1 MRRLITAVGIAA
13 LAVAMLPA
21 TVFPAAA
28 GARVHDQ
35 GGGSSC
41 PVKALKEGD
50 PVEITFWHPMTAE
63 NEIVLQGLVAAF
75 EVEHPDITVNLVNQT
90 TYVDLFEKYTAGLET
105 GDLPDLGQFEDTTIQ
120 QLVDSRSTIPIQ
132 ACVKADKFSLKDFL
146 PRTLA
151 FYTTQNTLQSMPF
164 NISNIVTFFNR
175 TAVEAAGI
183 DPDIP
188 PATFEEL
195 RDYSQKIVDA
205 GTARHG
211 MALHVEP
218 YINEF
223 LFAKSGLEYV
233 NNSNGRKARATKSV
247 LASKGGTKIWTWWR
261 DMIDSELAVN
271 TGATPGSTDHLFA
284 LGTGDAAITF
294 EASGAL
300 GPAYAVLNSGQF
312 PGVELGVWPLPAL
325 TPGGGVPVG
334 DGSLWIPKSSSPAR
348 QAAAWQLVK
357 YLTDPAQVAALS
369 VGSQGGYVPT
379 RRSALDDPELEALW
393 AERPFLRVPYDQLAA
408 GPNNATT
415 AGPVIG
421 DYQGV
426 RDAVRDAFVRMLTQ
440 DLAPKTAIRQAQDAA
455 TTAIRGYNERVGA
468 G

>member
-1 MRRLITAVGIAA
+1 MPSPMRRLMTAVAVAA
-13 LAVAMLPA
+13 LAVTTL
-21 TVFPAAA
+21 PAAA
-28 GARVHDQ
+28 GARVQSQ
-35 GGGSSC
+35 GGGSTC
-41 PVKALKEGD
+41 PVKALKDGD
-50 PVEITFWHPMTAE
+50 PVEITFWHQMTAE
-63 NEIVLQGLVAAF
+63 NEVVLQELVAAF
-75 EVEHPDITVNLVNQT
+75 EAENPNISVDIVNQT

-120 QLVDSRSTIPIQ
+120 QLVDSQSTIPMES
-132 ACVKADKFSLKDFL
+132 CVKADKYSTKGFL

-151 FYTTQNTLQSMPF
+151 FYTTEGVLRSMPF
-164 NISNIVTFFNR
+164 NVSNIVTFFNR

-183 DPDIP
+183 DPDVP

-195 RDYSQKIVDA
+195 REYSQKISDA
-205 GTARHG
+205 GTAAHG

-247 LASKGGTKIWTWWR
+247 LASKGGVEIWTWWR
-261 DMIDSELAVN
+261 DMVDSGLAVN
-271 TGATPGSTDHLFA
+271 TGATQGSTDHLLS
-284 LGTGDAAITF
+284 LGTGEAAITF
-294 EASGAL
+294 EASAAL
-300 GPAYAVLNSGQF
+300 GPAYAVLSSGQF

-325 TPGGGVPVG
+325 KPGGGVPVG
-334 DGSLWIPKSSSPAR
+334 DGSLWIPKSSSPAK

-357 YLTDPAQVAALS
+357 YLVDPPQVAALS

-379 RRSALDDPELEALW
+379 REKALEDPALEALW
-393 AERPFLRVPYDQLAA
+393 AERPFLRVPYDQLEA

-426 RDAVRDAFVRMLTQ
+426 RDAVRNAFVRMLTQ
-440 DLAPKTAIRQAQDAA
+440 DVAPKAAIREAQDEA
-455 TTAIRGYNERVGA
+455 TAAIREYNERVGA

>member
-1 MRRLITAVGIAA
+1 VFDLHRKLGSAVALVALVAVG
-13 LAVAMLPA
+13 L
-21 TVFPAAA
+21 PAAA
-28 GARVHDQ
+28 GASVGAQ
-35 GGGSSC
+35 GDGTAC
-41 PVKALKEGD
+41 PVKALKAGD
-50 PVEITFWHPMTAE
+50 AVEITFWHQMTAE
-63 NEIVLQGLVAAF
+63 NEVVLEDLVAAF
-75 EVEHPDITVNLVNQT
+75 EAEHPNISVNLVNQT

-120 QLVDSRSTIPIQ
+120 QLVDSQSTIPMQ
-132 ACVKADKFSLKDFL
+132 SCVKADKYSTKDFL

-151 FYTTQNTLQSMPF
+151 FYTTQGTLRSMPF

-175 TAVEAAGI
+175 TAVEEAGI
-183 DPDIP
+183 DPDVP
-188 PATFEEL
+188 PATFEQL
-195 RDYSQKIVDA
+195 REYSQKIVDA
-205 GTARHG
+205 GAASHG

-233 NNSNGRKARATKSV
+233 NNNNGRKARATKSV
-247 LASKGGTKIWTWWR
+247 LASNGGVKIWTWWR
-261 DMIDSELAVN
+261 DMVDSDLAVN
-271 TGATPGSTDHLFA
+271 TGATPGSTDHLFS

-294 EASGAL
+294 EASAAL
-300 GPAYAVLNSGQF
+300 GPVYAVLNSGQF
-312 PGVELGVWPLPAL
+312 PDVELGVWPLPAL
-325 TPGGGVPVG
+325 KPGGGVPVG
-334 DGSLWIPKSSSPAR
+334 DGSLWIPKSSTPAK
-348 QAAAWQLVK
+348 QAAAWELVK
-357 YLTDPAQVAALS
+357 FLVEPSQVAALS

-379 RRSALDDPELEALW
+379 RRTALDDPALEAQW
-393 AERPFLRVPYDQLAA
+393 SERPFLRVPYDQLAA

-440 DLAPKTAIRQAQDAA
+440 GLAPKAAIRQAQAEA
-455 TTAIRGYNERVGA
+455 TKAIEAYNQRVGA

>member
-1 MRRLITAVGIAA
+1 MHHPLRRLGSLVGVLALVLVAV
-13 LAVAMLPA
+13 
-21 TVFPAAA
+21 PAASGA
-28 GARVHDQ
+28 GVGVQ
-35 GGGSSC
+35 SGGDAC
-41 PVKALKEGD
+41 PVKALKKGE
-50 PVEITFWHPMTAE
+50 PVEITFWHQMTAE
-63 NEIVLQGLVAAF
+63 NEVVLQALVAQF
-75 EVEHPDITVNLVNQT
+75 EAEHPDITVRLVNQT

-120 QLVDSRSTIPIQ
+120 QLVDSQSTIPIQ
-132 ACVKADKFSLKDFL
+132 SCVKAAKYSLGDFL

-151 FYTTQNTLQSMPF
+151 FYTTQGTLRSMPF
-164 NISNIVTFFNR
+164 NISNPVVFFNR

-183 DPDIP
+183 DPDSP
-188 PATFEEL
+188 PATFEQL
-195 RDYSQKIVDA
+195 REYSQKIVDA

-218 YINEF
+218 YVNEF

-233 NNSNGRKARATKSV
+233 NNGNGRTARATKSV
-247 LASKGGTKIWTWWR
+247 LASKGGVKIWTWWR
-261 DMIDSELAVN
+261 DMVESGLAVN

-294 EASGAL
+294 EASAAL
-300 GPAYAVLNSGQF
+300 GPAYAVLSSGQF

-325 TPGGGVPVG
+325 KPGGGVPVG
-334 DGSLWIPKSSSPAR
+334 DGSLWIPKSSSPEK
-348 QAAAWQLVK
+348 QAAAWQLVDF
-357 YLTDPAQVAALS
+357 LSDPGQVAALS
-369 VGSQGGYVPT
+369 VGSQGGYIPT
-379 RRSALDDPELEALW
+379 RRSALDDPALDALW

-440 DLAPKTAIRQAQDAA
+440 GLAPKAAIRQAQDDA
-455 TTAIRGYNERVGA
+455 TKAIRGYNERVGA
-468 G
+468 Q